1 MGKTW
6 DSRLVPRASRWS
18 FFFFKKQR
26 GYHFFLSTLG
36 QKTQILF
43 FFVYLSIRLGLV
55 ISEHFTLV
63 QFMDFFFLTCQ
74 KRMIPIWHPS
84 AFDRTACDKIL
95 LRLFDKSSC
104 CKDMALRMND
114 GQNDWKYLRH
124 TNNQSQYRHLL
135 YAEMKPGPTPEKR
148 NDPLHQNTARV
159 LLLGLLCGI
168 GQLFSD
174 EGKFGMNSG
183 IR

>member
-1 MGKTW
+1 
-6 DSRLVPRASRWS
+6 
-18 FFFFKKQR
+18 
-26 GYHFFLSTLG
+26 
-36 QKTQILF
+36 
-43 FFVYLSIRLGLV
+43 
-55 ISEHFTLV
+55 
-63 QFMDFFFLTCQ
+63 
-74 KRMIPIWHPS
+74 MIPIWHPS

-174 EGKFGMNSG
+174 
-183 IR
+183 

>member
-1 MGKTW
+1 
-6 DSRLVPRASRWS
+6 
-18 FFFFKKQR
+18 
-26 GYHFFLSTLG
+26 
-36 QKTQILF
+36 
-43 FFVYLSIRLGLV
+43 
-55 ISEHFTLV
+55 
-63 QFMDFFFLTCQ
+63 
-74 KRMIPIWHPS
+74 MIPIWHPS